1 MEPIRISTGY
11 DPRPEQEALH
21 RALKRFNVL
30 VCHRRFGKTV
40 LAINEMVDRA
50 LGCER
55 DHPRFAYIAPFYR
68 QAKQVAWDYMKQFT
82 AELPDMAARETELR
96 IDFAGGRR
104 LQLFGADNPDALRG
118 MYFDGVVFDEFAMMP
133 GRIWSE
139 VVRPALADRG
149 GWAIFI
155 GTPKGRNS
163 FHHLYTSALKAMA
176 EAAEDEESGSDSCEW
191 FAALRP
197 VSRTGVIPVGELA
210 SARREMSPEEYDQEF
225 ECSFHAA
232 LPGAYYARLL
242 DTAGAEGRIGQAPWQ
257 PDAVVHTGW
266 DLGIGDSTAIWFVQ
280 QVGSELHWID
290 YYEADGYGLDHYVKV
305 IRERPYVYGDHMLPH
320 DASARELGTGRT
332 RVETLARLDLRT
344 RVVALH
350 KVDDGINALRTL
362 LPRSWF
368 DARNC
373 ANGVDALRAYRREW
387 DDKRRTFGDYPLHD
401 WSSHAADAA
410 RTVAIGLRGPRD
422 RRGLPR
428 VADTDYDVFAQ

>member
-1 MEPIRISTGY
+1 MDQKRISTGY
-11 DPRPEQEALH
+11 DPRPGQAVLH
-21 RALKRFNVL
+21 LAMKRFNVL

-40 LAINEMVDRA
+40 LAINEMIDRA
-50 LGCER
+50 LRCEA
-55 DHPRFAYIAPFYR
+55 DMPRFAYIAPFYR
-68 QAKQVAWDYMKQFT
+68 QAKQVAWDYMKHFT
-82 AELPDMAARETELR
+82 AALPDATARETELR

-155 GTPKGRNS
+155 GTPKGRNG
-163 FHHLYTSALKAMA
+163 FHRLYTSALKAVAQA
-176 EAAEDEESGSDSCEW
+176 EEEKREPEW
-191 FAALRP
+191 FATLRP
-197 VSRTGVIPVGELA
+197 VSLTGVIPAAELA
-210 SARREMSPEEYDQEF
+210 SARAEMSPEEYDQEF

-242 DTAGAEGRIGQAPWQ
+242 DAAGADGRIGRAPWQ
-257 PDAVVHTGW
+257 PDATVHTGW

-280 QVGSELHWID
+280 QVGAELHWID

-305 IRERPYVYGDHMLPH
+305 IRERPYVYGDHLLPH
-320 DASARELGTGRT
+320 DAAARELGTGRS
-332 RVETLARLDLRT
+332 RIETLARLGLRT
-344 RVVALH
+344 RMVPLH
-350 KVDDGINALRTL
+350 SVDDGINAVRTL

-373 ANGVDALRAYRREW
+373 ASGIDALRAYRREW
-387 DDKRRTFGDYPLHD
+387 DDRRRVFGDYPLHD
-401 WSSHAADAA
+401 WASHAADAA
-410 RTVAIGLRGPRD
+410 RTVAMGLRRPRD
-422 RRGLPR
+422 RRTLPR
-428 VADTDYDVFAQ
+428 AADTDYDVFAQ